1 MQDLVVSIIQ
11 ESIVWQDPA
20 ANRERFG
27 KLLRDHGADS
37 DLLVL
42 PEMFSTGFNI
52 KSTDHAETMEGKTV
66 TWLLDHAARLNAD
79 IAGSVMMQEDGK
91 FYNRLLW
98 GKPDG
103 SLFTYDKRHLF
114 RFAGEDKNYTAGNER
129 VIIDC
134 KGWRCCPQIC
144 YDLRFPVWS
153 RNRKDYDLLLYVAN
167 WPKVRV
173 DHWSSLLTAR
183 AIENLSY
190 VVGVNRVGE
199 DGDGHAYNG
208 QSVVL
213 DPKGKPVVEPGTRA
227 GCYTVTLDHAELR
240 RYRNKFAALDDA
252 DEFAIK

>member
-1 MQDLVVSIIQ
+1 MQDLVLTIIQ
-11 ESIVWQDPA
+11 ESIVWQDPV
-20 ANRERFG
+20 ANRKHFG
-27 KLLRDHGADS
+27 QLLEAHGRDS

-42 PEMFSTGFNI
+42 PEMFTTGFNMT
-52 KSTDHAETMEGKTV
+52 STEQAETMQGETV
-66 TWLLDHAARLNAD
+66 AWLLDHAARLNAD
-79 IAGSVMMQEDGK
+79 IAGSVMMKENGK
-91 FYNRLLW
+91 FLNRLLW
-98 GKPDG
+98 AKPDG
-103 SLFTYDKRHLF
+103 SLITYDKRHLF
-114 RFAGEDKNYTAGNER
+114 SFAGENKSYTAGNER

-134 KGWRCCPQIC
+134 KGWRCCPLVC

-173 DHWSSLLTAR
+173 DHWSSLLVAR

-190 VVGVNRVGE
+190 TAGVNRVGE
-199 DGDGHAYNG
+199 DGGGHAYNG

-213 DPKGKPVVEPGTRA
+213 DPKGKPIVEPGSRA
-227 GCYTVTLDHAELR
+227 GCYTVTLDYAELQ